1 MADLP
6 AFLQPHTVTVTT
18 RLGANSAGPVMGEPV
33 TVACMREDKARLVRA
48 QNGDQVVSSTTIRT
62 SDPRDLWTLGST
74 VEWDWGAGTVLT
86 VARHDDGGLGGW
98 CHTEI
103 ALT

>member
-6 AFLQPHTVTVTT
+6 ASLQPHTVTVTT
-18 RLGANSAGPVMGEPV
+18 RLGANSTGPVMATPV
-33 TVACMREDKARLVRA
+33 TVSCMREDKVRLVRA

-62 SDPRDLWTLGST
+62 SDPRELWAPGST
-74 VEWDWGAGTVLT
+74 VEWDYGAGTVLT
-86 VARHDDGGLGGW
+86 VARHTDGGLGAW
-98 CHTEI
+98 QHTEI

>member
-6 AFLQPHTVTVTT
+6 DFLQPHTVTVTT
-18 RLGANSAGPVMGEPV
+18 RIGVNSAGPVMSAPV
-33 TVACMREDKARLVRA
+33 TVACNREDKVRLVRA

-62 SDPRDLWTLGST
+62 SDTRDLWKPGST
-74 VEWDWGAGTVLT
+74 VTWTGGSGTVLS

-98 CHTEI
+98 QHTEI